1 MDTIVT
7 MQTMVVKKQAAAWQS
22 NQGVHMTERIKR
34 WIADTWCGVSGLEQ
48 LFGLKAGMS
57 LHELSALTPLVP
69 VPGAQG
75 LYCTMQLPQAWPEFE
90 RYVLEI
96 SPTRG
101 LCKIVA
107 HTPTLYSDASGKC
120 LRGCFD
126 GVAARINRRAN
137 SSQRYDVY
145 QSGSVFADPDLW
157 MVALHLGDA
166 ALAELWTGSDL
177 AGVVGVQAA
186 ALRVKSV
193 DVYRGALELMLELD
207 NLQAHAADADA
218 LSRVRAQAT
227 GAMPGCSVV

>member
-1 MDTIVT
+1 MDTIAT
-7 MQTMVVKKQAAAWQS
+7 MQTMVVTKQAAAWTS
-22 NQGVHMTERIKR
+22 NQGVHMAERLKR
-34 WIADTWCGVSGLEQ
+34 WIADTWCGVSGLDQ
-48 LFGLKAGMS
+48 LFGLKSGMS

-96 SPTRG
+96 SPIHG

-157 MVALHLGDA
+157 MVALRLGDA

-177 AGVVGVQAA
+177 AGVGGVQAA

-193 DVYRGALELMLELD
+193 DTYRGALELMLELD
-207 NLQAHAADADA
+207 NFQAHVADADVVSGGRARVASAVHECPA
-218 LSRVRAQAT
+218 L
-227 GAMPGCSVV
+227 